1 MVLSKRKAVALSL
14 SLALLFSVGAVT
26 LQTGFCLSSDLHVY
40 DDTAVYDRDGRGVN
54 VTITLDSPENKANY
68 STLAFTL
75 KVAPYYG
82 YPSDYSVSRE
92 SLGFYLI
99 YGVILDY
106 DRARVIDTLWI
117 NWGDSRNKT
126 HVEEE
131 RLLFLRSHDAV
142 LSKSGDTYYGSAVLP
157 ELSEGSHNLTVWV
170 RAEHDEVTWYIPLW
184 AAFSKT
190 ITFTVDTIAPSVLV
204 LSPENS
210 TYKASKASLNF
221 TINEPFSE
229 VAYCLDGQ
237 ENMTISGNTTLTEL
251 PNGDHNVTVYA
262 TDEAGNTGA
271 SETVFF
277 IVDAPAPFPTT
288 LVTAASIAIVAV
300 VGASLLVYFRK
311 RRRQAFTA

>member
-1 MVLSKRKAVALSL
+1 MKRKAVALSL
-14 SLALLFSVGAVT
+14 SLALLFSLGAVT

-40 DDTAVYDRDGRGVN
+40 NDTAVYDVGGRGVN
-54 VTITLDSPENKANY
+54 VTITLDPPEIKANY

-82 YPSDYSVSRE
+82 YPSDYSVSRK
-92 SLGFYLI
+92 SLDFYLI

-106 DRARVIDTLWI
+106 NRARAIDVLWI
-117 NWGDSRNKT
+117 NWADTENET
-126 HVEEE
+126 YVEEE
-131 RLLFLRSHDAV
+131 WSLFYHDYGAV

-170 RAEHDEVTWYIPLW
+170 RAEHDEVTTYIPLW

-190 ITFTVDTIAPSVLV
+190 ITFTVDTVAPSVLV

-229 VAYCLDGQ
+229 VEYCLDGQ
-237 ENMTISGNTTLTEL
+237 ENMTISGNTTLTGL

-262 TDEAGNTGA
+262 TDEAGNSGA

-277 IVDAPAPFPTT
+277 IVDAPSPFPTT
-288 LVTAASIAIVAV
+288 LVTASSIAVVAV
-300 VGASLLVYFRK
+300 VGAGLLVYFRK
-311 RRRQAFTA
+311 RRRQPFTA